1 MTIGIKIF
9 VHDVESNCHVRETQR
24 VVSRQRRQR
33 AKNVDVLSASS
44 RSTSESSR
52 RWYGRCQ
59 GVQGSGCPQQL
70 RRQRLIVQ
78 QIEIRH
84 INQHQSRLGIFVH
97 SEVEIRL
104 VFHKDTALCHI
115 LDQT

>member
-1 MTIGIKIF
+1 MTIGIKVF

-52 RWYGRCQ
+52 RWYCRCQ
-59 GVQGSGCPQQL
+59 SVHGLGCPQQL
-70 RRQRLIVQ
+70 RRQRLVIQ

-84 INQHQSRLGIFVH
+84 INQHQSRLGIIVH
-97 SEVEIRL
+97 SEVDTRL
-104 VFHKDTALCHI
+104 VFDKDTALCDI